1 MSILPLSLDKVSFR
15 AGDRALLDGISLTI
29 ESGPKT
35 VILGAN
41 GAGKSLL
48 LRICHGLLGPSGGE
62 VRWAEGTTRQ
72 YERQAMVFQKPVMLR
87 RSVAANVAYG
97 LKLRKVEAGE
107 RARRVADA
115 LRRTGLT
122 DFADQP
128 ARLLSGGEQQ
138 RLALAR
144 IWALEPEIL
153 FLDEPTANLD
163 PGATRAVEEIVSGI
177 HDSGAKIVMTTH
189 DIGQARR
196 LADEVIFLHRG
207 RVAER
212 AGADTFFVQPS
223 TEEAA
228 AYLRGDLLW

>member
-1 MSILPLSLDKVSFR
+1 
-15 AGDRALLDGISLTI
+15 
-29 ESGPKT
+29 
-35 VILGAN
+35 
-41 GAGKSLL
+41 
-48 LRICHGLLGPSGGE
+48 
-62 VRWAEGTTRQ
+62 
-72 YERQAMVFQKPVMLR
+72 MLR

-122 DFADQP
+122 EFADQP

-144 IWALEPEIL
+144 TWALEPEIL

-212 AGADTFFVQPS
+212 AGADKFFSQPS